1 MRDPGEPTYPIYDQD
16 DPEKLRNELL
26 LSFFGPVLL
35 TIGVLAVAFRLVV
48 GDVLAGF
55 HPAFAEPIEW
65 GAGPYS
71 KRAGGPRMLLLIGLT
86 CLVTFVYFRAYLTY
100 FRDWFRER
108 GWV

>member
-1 MRDPGEPTYPIYDQD
+1 MPPICA
-16 DPEKLRNELL
+16 L
-26 LSFFGPVLL
+26 LSVFGPALL
-35 TIGVLAVAFRLVV
+35 TIGVLAVAVRVAV

-55 HPAFAEPIEW
+55 RPAFAEPIEW
-65 GAGPYS
+65 GVGPYS
-71 KRAGGPRMLLLIGLT
+71 KRAGGPRMLSLIGLT